1 MEPIAVVTV
10 LTLLEYFFFS
20 LMVARARG
28 KAGLKAPA
36 VVGDSNFERHFR
48 VQQNTLE
55 QLVIFL
61 PSLWLFGLYVHT
73 LGGAAIG
80 LVFIVGRFVYYRS
93 YVRDPD
99 TRGTGFLIGEA
110 PQAILILG
118 GLIGAMVSGL

>member
-10 LTLLEYFFFS
+10 LALVEYFFFS
-20 LMVARARG
+20 VQVARARG
-28 KAGLKAPA
+28 KAGLKAPT
-36 VVGDSNFERHFR
+36 VVGDANFERHFR

-61 PSLWLFGLYVHT
+61 PSLWLFGLYVHA

-80 LVFIVGRFVYYRS
+80 LVFIAGRFLYYRG

-99 TRGTGFLIGEA
+99 KRGTGFLIGEVA
-110 PQAILILG
+110 QVMLLLG
-118 GLIGAMVSGL
+118 GLIGAVISWF